1 MSRARGLLLSVVSTL
16 ALSGLS
22 LVTGCASHKSEAP
35 TGAAEVGIV
44 SAEFQLNENGLLVG
58 RANLVQEI
66 ILVFDL
72 EML

>member
-35 TGAAEVGIV
+35 EGAAEVGV
-44 SAEFQLNENGLLVG
+44 LSAEADEAYAVEEAAPPPPPPPPP
-58 RANLVQEI
+58 RRSR
-66 ILVFDL
+66 
-72 EML
+72 